1 MPMPSTALESGRL
14 QPADLCTC
22 HDNNNNNYNNYNNYN
37 NNNYNYYN
45 NYYNNMPAEVTCRQL
60 ACQSAIRTSDRPFDL
75 PPDPRSMQSCLSHCR
90 RLLGR
95 AAVSVA
101 IISNDKLDCTA
112 QPNAC
117 WQLAGLSLLGQFN
130 RKMIDD
136 RVQRLEMGSYAT

>member
-1 MPMPSTALESGRL
+1 MPMPSTALESARL

-22 HDNNNNNYNNYNNYN
+22 HDNNNNNNNINYL
-37 NNNYNYYN
+37 
-45 NYYNNMPAEVTCRQL
+45 TTILLQQL
-60 ACQSAIRTSDRPFDL
+60 QQHASRGHMSPVGLPKRHPPKRSSLRPS
-75 PPDPRSMQSCLSHCR
+75 PDPLSMQSCRSHCRLRR

-112 QPNAC
+112 QSDAC
-117 WQLAGLSLLGQFN
+117 WQLAGLSRLGQFN

-136 RVQRLEMGSYAT
+136 REQRLEMGSYAT